1 MIYLLILASCLY
13 LVVQYLIEKK
23 LPSTQKTSWGYT
35 IFFTVFLLVSGTYF
49 LIQYDMLPNFDLFFS
64 LPRLSHAVKGSL
76 ILAPITIIFLVIN
89 AYLSQNQA
97 QETTDS
103 EADLKPQKGK
113 IIDRIAIFLA
123 TIFCT
128 LSYLF
133 YFSCKWVMAR
143 FGNIKIDQ
151 IIYTITQP
159 LEGTDE
165 SQIVSYVFG
174 PLVSALFFGLLTI
187 MTYLLAL
194 NLLAKI
200 TKNVNFQV
208 HPAIRGIAVIVA
220 ALGIFAA
227 GVFGGVSKIG
237 YADVKAYFIDKS
249 TIYEDDYVDPKSVDL
264 TFPEKK
270 RNLIYIFAESL
281 ETSYMS
287 KDKGGSQNEN
297 LLPKLTEMLDQG
309 AINFSNTE
317 QYGGALATPA
327 TGFTVGGLVAQTAGV
342 PVKASFEEKTVRK
355 QGDAAN
361 EFGKSVEQF
370 LPGAYSLGEILKSE
384 GYNQTFML
392 GSKMAFAGRDK
403 YFSQHGDY
411 DIVDYDTAK
420 ERNWI
425 PQDYRVWWG
434 YEDEKLLTRAKEVV
448 TDLSNE
454 SQPFNFTL
462 LTADTHFE
470 DGLMTDKTPKLFDDK
485 YSNVIHYS
493 DQLISQF
500 IDWAKQQP
508 FYENT
513 TIVVVGDHLTMDKN
527 FFDNTPDTY
536 ERTVFNLFDNPAVKG
551 SNLKNRLFNTMDLF
565 PTTLASLGV
574 TIDGNRLGLGTNL
587 FSNKATLMEELGA
600 DTFNLEVSKRSSY
613 YDNKIK
619 VEKVS
624 NTTSK

>member
-35 IFFTVFLLVSGTYF
+35 IFFTLFLLVSGTYF

-64 LPRLSHAVKGSL
+64 LPSLSHAVKGSL

-97 QETTDS
+97 QKATDS
-103 EADLKPQKGK
+103 EVDLKPQKGK

-208 HPAIRGIAVIVA
+208 HPAIRDIAVIAA
-220 ALGIFAA
+220 ALGIFTA

-249 TIYEDDYVDPKSVDL
+249 TIYEDDYVDPKSVEL

-342 PVKASFEEKTVRK
+342 PVKVSFEAKTAGNEGV
-355 QGDAAN
+355 DAN
-361 EFGKSVEQF
+361 HFGNDVKNF
-370 LPGAYSLGEILKSE
+370 LPGAYSLGEVLQKQN
-384 GYNQTFML
+384 YNQVFML
-392 GSKMAFAGRDK
+392 GSEVAFAGRDK

-411 DIVDYDTAK
+411 QIVDYNTAK
-420 ERNWI
+420 EKKWI
-425 PQDYRVWWG
+425 PKDYKVWWG
-434 YEDEKLLTRAKEVV
+434 YEDEKLFEHAKDVV
-448 TDLSNE
+448 SDLAE
-454 SQPFNFTL
+454 QDKPFNFTM

-470 DGLMTDKTPKLFDDK
+470 DGLMTDKTPKLFDDQ

-493 DQLISQF
+493 DEQIASF
-500 IDWAKQQP
+500 IQWAKEQP

-513 TIVVVGDHLTMDKN
+513 TIIVVGDHLTMDRD
-527 FFDNTPDTY
+527 FFNPVSDSY
-536 ERTVFNLFDNPAVKG
+536 QRTVFNLIENSIITTNHV
-551 SNLKNRLFNTMDLF
+551 KNRSFNTMDLY

-574 TIDGNRLGLGTNL
+574 KISGNRLGLGTNL
-587 FSNKATLMEELGA
+587 FSNKKTLMEELGI
-600 DTFNLEVSKRSSY
+600 DKFNFEVSKRSSY
-613 YDNKIK
+613 YDDHIK
-619 VEKVS
+619 VDKVI
-624 NTTSK
+624 NQK

>member
-208 HPAIRGIAVIVA
+208 HPAIRGIAVIAA

-342 PVKASFEEKTVRK
+342 PVKVSFEAK
-355 QGDAAN
+355 AAN
-361 EFGKSVEQF
+361 KEGNEAEDFGDNVENF
-370 LPGAYSLGEILKSE
+370 LPGAYSLGEVLKDE
-384 GYNQTFML
+384 GYNQVFML
-392 GSKMAFAGRDK
+392 GSDIAFAGRDK

-411 DIVDYDTAK
+411 RIVDYNTAK
-420 ERNWI
+420 AKKWI
-425 PQDYRVWWG
+425 PDDYKVWWG
-434 YEDEKLLTRAKEVV
+434 YEDEKVFEHAKTVL
-448 TDLSNE
+448 TDLSE
-454 SQPFNFTL
+454 EKEPFNFTL

-470 DGLMTDKTPKLFDDK
+470 DGLMTDNTPKLFDDK

-493 DQLISQF
+493 DEQIANF
-500 IDWAKQQP
+500 INWVKTQD

-513 TIVVVGDHLTMDKN
+513 TIIVVGDHLTMDRD
-527 FFDNTPDTY
+527 FFKSTPDMY
-536 ERTVFNLFDNPAVKG
+536 QRSVFNLIDN
-551 SNLKNRLFNTMDLF
+551 SSITTDNTKNRLFNTMDLY

-574 TIDGNRLGLGTNL
+574 TIPGDRLGLGTNL
-587 FSNKATLMEELGA
+587 FSAKETLMEEIGV
-600 DTFNLEVSKRSSY
+600 DGFNLEVSKRSSY
-613 YDNKIK
+613 YDERIK
-619 VEKVS
+619 VDKVIL
-624 NTTSK
+624 K

>member
-64 LPRLSHAVKGSL
+64 LPSLSHAVKGSL

-97 QETTDS
+97 QKATDS
-103 EADLKPQKGK
+103 EVDLKPQKGK

-208 HPAIRGIAVIVA
+208 HPAIRGIAVIAA
-220 ALGIFAA
+220 ALGIFAV

-342 PVKASFEEKTVRK
+342 PVKVSFEAKTAGNEGV
-355 QGDAAN
+355 DAN
-361 EFGKSVEQF
+361 HFGNDVKNF
-370 LPGAYSLGEILKSE
+370 LPGAYSLGEVLQKQN
-384 GYNQTFML
+384 YNQVFML
-392 GSKMAFAGRDK
+392 GSEVAFAGRDK

-411 DIVDYDTAK
+411 QIVDYNTAK
-420 ERNWI
+420 EKKWI
-425 PQDYRVWWG
+425 PKDYKVWWG
-434 YEDEKLLTRAKEVV
+434 YEDEKLFEHAKDVV
-448 TDLSNE
+448 SDLAE
-454 SQPFNFTL
+454 QDKPFNFTM

-470 DGLMTDKTPKLFDDK
+470 DGLMTDKTPKLFDDQ

-493 DQLISQF
+493 DEQIASF
-500 IDWAKQQP
+500 IQWAKEQP

-513 TIVVVGDHLTMDKN
+513 TIIVVGDHLTMDRD
-527 FFDNTPDTY
+527 FFNPVSDSY
-536 ERTVFNLFDNPAVKG
+536 QRTVFNLIENSIITTNHV
-551 SNLKNRLFNTMDLF
+551 KNRSFNTMDLY

-574 TIDGNRLGLGTNL
+574 KISGNRLGLGTNL
-587 FSNKATLMEELGA
+587 FSNKKTLMEELGI
-600 DTFNLEVSKRSSY
+600 DKFNFEVSKRSSY
-613 YDNKIK
+613 YDDHIK
-619 VEKVS
+619 VDKVI
-624 NTTSK
+624 NQK

>member
-35 IFFTVFLLVSGTYF
+35 IFFTLFLLVSGTYF

-64 LPRLSHAVKGSL
+64 LPSLSHAIKGSL

-97 QETTDS
+97 QKATDS
-103 EADLKPQKGK
+103 EVDLKPQKGK

-208 HPAIRGIAVIVA
+208 HPAIRGIAVIAA

-317 QYGGALATPA
+317 QHGGALATPA

-342 PVKASFEEKTVRK
+342 PVKVAMKGMAANHEGTE
-355 QGDAAN
+355 AN
-361 EFGKSVEQF
+361 EFGEAVSSF
-370 LPGAYSLGEILKSE
+370 LPGAYSIGDILEKN

-392 GSKMAFAGRDK
+392 GSDIAFSGRDK
-403 YFSQHGDY
+403 YFQQHGNY
-411 DIVDYDTAK
+411 DISDYNFAK
-420 ERNWI
+420 EQKWI
-425 PQDYRVWWG
+425 PQDYKVWWG
-434 YEDEKLLTRAKEVV
+434 YEDEKLFEHAKDVV
-448 TDLSNE
+448 SDLAKQE
-454 SQPFNFTL
+454 KPFNFTM

-470 DGLMTDKTPKLFDDK
+470 DGLMTDNTPKLFDDQ
-485 YSNVIHYS
+485 YSNVIHFS
-493 DQLISQF
+493 DQMITDF
-500 IDWAKQQP
+500 INWAKQQP

-513 TIVVVGDHLTMDKN
+513 TIIVAGDHLTMDKN
-527 FFDNTPDTY
+527 FFNSLSDDY
-536 ERTVFNLFDNPAVKG
+536 QRTVFNLIDNSAIQSDKM
-551 SNLKNRLFNTMDLF
+551 KNRQFNTMDMF
-565 PTTLASLGV
+565 PTTLASLGI
-574 TIDGNRLGLGTNL
+574 TIKGDRLGLGTNL
-587 FSNKATLMEELGA
+587 FSDTPTLMEKLGP

-613 YDNKIK
+613 YDNKIR
-619 VEKVS
+619 VEKIVKD
-624 NTTSK
+624 SK

>member
-64 LPRLSHAVKGSL
+64 LPSLSHAVKGSL

-97 QETTDS
+97 QKATDS
-103 EADLKPQKGK
+103 EVDLKPQKGK

-208 HPAIRGIAVIVA
+208 HPAIRGIAVIAA
-220 ALGIFAA
+220 ALGIFAV

-342 PVKASFEEKTVRK
+342 PVKVSFEAKAAKNE
-355 QGDAAN
+355 GIDAN
-361 EFGKSVEQF
+361 HFGNDIENF
-370 LPGAYSLGEILKSE
+370 LPGAYSLGEILQKQD
-384 GYNQTFML
+384 YNQVFML
-392 GSKMAFAGRDK
+392 GSEVAFAGRDK

-411 DIVDYDTAK
+411 QIIDYNTAREK
-420 ERNWI
+420 KWI
-425 PQDYRVWWG
+425 PKDYKVWWG
-434 YEDEKLLTRAKEVV
+434 YEDEKLLDRAKEVV
-448 TDLSNE
+448 TELSNKNK
-454 SQPFNFTL
+454 PFNFTL

-470 DGLMTDKTPKLFDDK
+470 DGLMTDKTPKLFDDQ

-493 DQLISQF
+493 DEQIASF
-500 IDWAKQQP
+500 IQWAKEQP

-513 TIVVVGDHLTMDKN
+513 TIIVVGDHLTMDRD
-527 FFDNTPDTY
+527 FFKSVPDSY
-536 ERTVFNLFDNPAVKG
+536 QRTVFNLIENSSIPTDHTKDR
-551 SNLKNRLFNTMDLF
+551 KFNTMDLY

-574 TIDGNRLGLGTNL
+574 KIPGERLGLGTNL
-587 FSNKATLMEELGA
+587 FSDKKTLMEELG
-600 DTFNLEVSKRSSY
+600 TEEFNLEVSKRSSY
-613 YDNKIK
+613 YDKHIK
-619 VEKVS
+619 VDAVVAKD
-624 NTTSK
+624 K

>member
-35 IFFTVFLLVSGTYF
+35 IFFTLFLLVSGTYF

-97 QETTDS
+97 QEATDS

-208 HPAIRGIAVIVA
+208 HPAIRGIAVIAA

-342 PVKASFEEKTVRK
+342 PVKVSFEAK
-355 QGDAAN
+355 AAN
-361 EFGKSVEQF
+361 KEGNEAEDFGDNVENF
-370 LPGAYSLGEILKSE
+370 LPGAYSLGEVLKDE
-384 GYNQTFML
+384 GYNQVFML
-392 GSKMAFAGRDK
+392 GSDIAFAGRDK

-411 DIVDYDTAK
+411 RIVDYNTAK
-420 ERNWI
+420 AKKWI
-425 PQDYRVWWG
+425 PDDYKVWWG
-434 YEDEKLLTRAKEVV
+434 YEDEKVFEHAKTVL
-448 TDLSNE
+448 TDLSE
-454 SQPFNFTL
+454 EKEPFNFTL

-470 DGLMTDKTPKLFDDK
+470 DGLMTDNTPKLFDDK

-493 DQLISQF
+493 DEQIANF
-500 IDWAKQQP
+500 INWVKTQD

-513 TIVVVGDHLTMDKN
+513 TIIVVGDHLTMDRD
-527 FFDNTPDTY
+527 FFKSTPDMY
-536 ERTVFNLFDNPAVKG
+536 QRSVFNLIDN
-551 SNLKNRLFNTMDLF
+551 SSITTDNTKNRLFNTMDLY

-574 TIDGNRLGLGTNL
+574 TIPGDRLGLGTNL
-587 FSNKATLMEELGA
+587 FSAKETLMEEIGV
-600 DTFNLEVSKRSSY
+600 DGFNLEVSKRSSY
-613 YDNKIK
+613 YDERIK
-619 VEKVS
+619 VDKVIL
-624 NTTSK
+624 K